1 MSQPND
7 LSRSLVPLQQDN
19 TLIAV
24 IELSQSSWLVA
35 GTVPGIE
42 RQPLKKLDPDEQAL
56 LRLLQ
61 RWQDE
66 ATRAGRPITRTAV
79 AYG

>member
-1 MSQPND
+1 MPQPND
-7 LSRSLVPLQQDN
+7 LSRSLAPFEQDS
-19 TLIAV
+19 TLVAV
-24 IELSQSSWLVA
+24 LELSQWSWLVA

-56 LRLLQ
+56 LRLLR
-61 RWQDE
+61 RWQEE
-66 ATRAGRPITRTAV
+66 ATRAGRTVTRIAV